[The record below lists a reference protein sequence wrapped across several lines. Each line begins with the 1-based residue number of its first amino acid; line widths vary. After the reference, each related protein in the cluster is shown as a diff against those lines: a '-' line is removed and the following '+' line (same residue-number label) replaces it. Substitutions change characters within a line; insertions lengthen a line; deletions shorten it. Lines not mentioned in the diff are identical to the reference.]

1 LGGYEIGL
9 RWVLRHQTFML
20 LVAFVTASATI
31 YLYNKVAKGFFPQQD
46 TGVIMG
52 ATDASQ
58 DISFAAMAQL
68 QQRVAKIV
76 LDDPAVLT
84 LGSFIGGGIGS
95 STVNNGRMFITLK
108 PLKERK
114 ISADEVINRLRK
126 KLSQVEG
133 IALFLQP
140 VQDVRMG
147 GRLSRA
153 QFQ

>member
-1 LGGYEIGL
+1 MGFANFRISMTL
-9 RWVLRHQTFML
+9 RCS
-20 LVAFVTASATI
+20 AFVIGTYSAQLLI
-31 YLYNKVAKGFFPQQD
+31 FFFFLMIRPPP
-46 TGVIMG
+46 
-52 ATDASQ
+52 
-58 DISFAAMAQL
+58 ISTLFPYTPLSRSSPAMAAL
-68 QQRVAKIV
+68 QQGVAKIV
-76 LDDPAVLT
+76 LDAPAVLT

-114 ISADEVINRLRK
+114 VSAEQVINRLRK

-147 GRLSRA
+147 GRLSR
-153 QFQ
+153 